1 MNKIGL
7 LSPLSPLLLVLASA
21 EFSELMWSLRARRS
35 GMLRLFPLDGLFRV
49 ITTTLSSTLSLVT
62 SSGGG
67 AGVASE
73 AFP

>member
-1 MNKIGL
+1 
-7 LSPLSPLLLVLASA
+7 
-21 EFSELMWSLRARRS
+21 
-35 GMLRLFPLDGLFRV
+35 MLRLFPLDGLFRV